1 MAAVVVLSWSYSLIY
16 GLTLLGYAAN
26 LSGTMIWHCI
36 NAYGTKDAHCV
47 TKGTQTTY

>member
-1 MAAVVVLSWSYSLIY
+1 MAAVVVLSQSYSLIY
-16 GLTLLGYAAN
+16 SLMLLGYAVN
-26 LSGTMIWHCI
+26 LSGAMIGRCT